1 MQNTNTTNP
10 QTFLWTGLEID
21 SSSIFTRTFNL
32 LRTER
37 CNSLINQGNG
47 LQKTSTQLGCR
58 NREAF
63 RHFGW
68 NVKNWGLPLSC
79 PGVTSTAPQSAQG
92 FSVLFAALLLV
103 THKLQAAVQKLWTFF
118 PKPAILQNPAYI
130 YRRSQKRSTA
140 VEAPIPRRR
149 AAPAAQR
156 FRPEPLRSR
165 THSVSRLRLT
175 AGKFSTSQRV
185 SGKVTRASGRAR
197 TAAPWGAPNNRPRCA
212 EAIRPRGVVPGLV
225 RALRAAPGAETLPE
239 AAGAA
244 PAEGGRPWGNGSAL
258 VTRWTPPG
266 GRPTAPGSG
275 RNPRGPA
282 APQAVTPPPPTR
294 CRSGLS
300 KRPAE
305 RLQARS
311 RRVLPFIGPIGG
323 LAAGPRPT
331 IARTRQRARS
341 KKRTPPEGTQE
352 PPRSE
357 QTTPGYPWPAAH
369 LSSQPWPRACTHT
382 SRLNRSSAAI
392 LRFEFGARLPQR
404 RGLEMAP
411 GNARGVRR
419 EGNGGA
425 GGGRRRLGLRGWPAA
440 GAVRLLRAEEEALLQ
455 DGPGAR
461 ETLLRGARA
470 AGGTACRGEGRG
482 SPGTRV
488 PHGRTAGS
496 ALRRRRRQLRVWD
509 LLERSVPALFLQ
521 TPLNRWFA
529 ILRCSSAASVPQE
542 HWMHAD
548 LLFKTFLTRK
558 KMTGKEFRALLIRN
572 SKYMQNIY
580 IYF

>member
-103 THKLQAAVQKLWTFF
+103 THKLQAAVQKRWTFF

-140 VEAPIPRRR
+140 VAAPIPRRR

-175 AGKFSTSQRV
+175 AGKFSTSQRI
-185 SGKVTRASGRAR
+185 SRKVTRASGRAR

-244 PAEGGRPWGNGSAL
+244 PAEGGRPWGNGSAW

-300 KRPAE
+300 KRPVRAAPTPRNASRPAPDESFPSSAPSAASRQDRGPPSLGHDREREAKRELLQKGHENLPAASRRRPATPGPPLTSPRSPGPAPARTPRGWTGAPPPSCALSLALGSLRGGASRWRPATRAGCGGKEMAE
-305 RLQARS
+305 REA
-311 RRVLPFIGPIGG
+311 
-323 LAAGPRPT
+323 
-331 IARTRQRARS
+331 
-341 KKRTPPEGTQE
+341 
-352 PPRSE
+352 
-357 QTTPGYPWPAAH
+357 
-369 LSSQPWPRACTHT
+369 
-382 SRLNRSSAAI
+382 
-392 LRFEFGARLPQR
+392 
-404 RGLEMAP
+404 
-411 GNARGVRR
+411 
-419 EGNGGA
+419 A
-425 GGGRRRLGLRGWPAA
+425 GGGSGSGAGPLPGRCAFFVQRKRRFCKMVPAPGRRFCGEHGRQEVPRAGARGGAARAPGSRTDGPPARPCGGVAVSYGSGICWSVRFPPCFSRPPWIDGLRFS
-440 GAVRLLRAEEEALLQ
+440 
-455 DGPGAR
+455 D
-461 ETLLRGARA
+461 
-470 AGGTACRGEGRG
+470 
-482 SPGTRV
+482 
-488 PHGRTAGS
+488 
-496 ALRRRRRQLRVWD
+496 
-509 LLERSVPALFLQ
+509 
-521 TPLNRWFA
+521 
-529 ILRCSSAASVPQE
+529 VPQQ
-542 HWMHAD
+542 
-548 LLFKTFLTRK
+548 LLYHRSTECTLTCCLK
-558 KMTGKEFRALLIRN
+558 L
-572 SKYMQNIY
+572 S
-580 IYF
+580 